1 MVVGGSDGEN
11 VLGDVWLL
19 DVDKGTWTEV
29 SVHIILSIVI
39 QLYRQLYTCS
49 ITIATLYRNLCLI
62 IILAATVRL

>member
-29 SVHIILSIVI
+29 STLCLPQS
-39 QLYRQLYTCS
+39 YSC
-49 ITIATLYRNLCLI
+49 TIATLSTDIGSYSVVTLL
-62 IILAATVRL
+62 LVLSAMRL